1 MFFSAFLTVSVI
13 RLSRVSCRLAFNIH
27 SKIPYIINHAD
38 FTTVPFLSSYFR
50 QSCLVFACIAFI
62 PL

>member
-38 FTTVPFLSSYFR
+38 FSTV
-50 QSCLVFACIAFI
+50 
-62 PL
+62 